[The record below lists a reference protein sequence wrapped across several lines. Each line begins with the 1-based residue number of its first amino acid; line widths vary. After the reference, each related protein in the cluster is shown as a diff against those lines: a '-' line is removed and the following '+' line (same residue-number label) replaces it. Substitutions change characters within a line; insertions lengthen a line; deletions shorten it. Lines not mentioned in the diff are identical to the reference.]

1 MTREEMISKYEAKSA
16 AEFHLFGF
24 SLKGDLYTYT
34 TNDLNEVDEALKLGR
49 AAMSKGGAPKIRI
62 EFSRLMKEKLVA
74 TGKAVKV
81 GTMSV
86 MEYAD
91 KYNKGEH
98 FERFIHELNGK
109 TWVKD
114 NVPFYKAGD
123 IEINGKQV
131 QIKLDGATLVTEPTL
146 VKLFA

>member
-1 MTREEMISKYEAKSA
+1 MTRDEMIMNYEEKSA
-16 AEFHLFGF
+16 ADLHLFGF
-24 SLKGDLYTYT
+24 PFKGDLYTYT
-34 TNDLNEVDEALKLGR
+34 TNDLNTVKEALKLSR
-49 AAMSKGGAPKIRI
+49 AAMSKGGAQKIRV
-62 EFSRLMKEKLVA
+62 EFSKLLKTKLVA

-146 VKLFA
+146 VKLYA